1 MGAPFRYNKSVRVE
15 VRPDKVTGDAGVLL
29 CREVLS
35 ASGVD
40 RWLSERIDDAR
51 DPRRTRHSLAELVRT
66 ACLLAA
72 QCRRDHDDATMLRDD
87 PAFRLAASGRAG
99 TTPLAAGRV
108 LASQPTLSRLAGW
121 RLRARNGG
129 RRLAEMVVA
138 VDSLPIEVH
147 GKQPGSGWNG
157 YCKATVYHPL
167 VASSAETG
175 DLLDARLRAGKAHT
189 AAGGTEFVLAVLDR
203 VERHCCRRA
212 VVRMDAGYPAEQLM
226 RALEDRGT
234 PFVARL
240 RRNAVLD
247 RLAER
252 AVDEAVQETWYDLR
266 EAGDDARMWWW
277 EPEQGYRA
285 ASWSRSRRVVCVVKE
300 RPGELFPEVFWLITS
315 MSADAMPADALLA
328 LYRKRGKAEGH
339 MGELKSVVDPACR
352 RLRGPSA
359 GTGADR
365 SASAAQA
372 STPSPATRRACSSRC
387 SATRPCTCCAR
398 CWNAPPRPGGA
409 CVACSNACCERPP
422 GSPSPDAA
430 SSRSSAARRA
440 TGRWPPDSSPCC
452 RTRAASAAPAPVA
465 VPASTAAPTHQ
476 CVQRA
481 QQRAPNAQNPL
492 ASLVSTV

>member
-51 DPRRTRHSLAELVRT
+51 DPRKVRHSLAELVRT

-72 QCRRDHDDATMLRDD
+72 QCRRDHADATMLRDD

-108 LASQPTLSRLAGW
+108 LASQPTLSRLVAMLSRGDNPEVLREGLARLAGW

-129 RRLAEMVVA
+129 RRLGEMVVD

-157 YCKATVYHPL
+157 CCKATVYHPL
-167 VASSAETG
+167 VASAAETG

-212 VVRMDAGYPAEQLM
+212 VVRMDAGCPAEQLM
-226 RALEDRGT
+226 RALEDRRA

-339 MGELKSVVDPACR
+339 MGELKSVVDPALSSSPR
-352 RLRGPSA
+352 PKRWYGGRPVGQRGPSVDA
-359 GTGADR
+359 FACNEVRLLVALFGYQTMHVLRTLLERATQTGWSLRRLLERVLRAPARFTVSGRRVTTIVGR
-365 SASAAQA
+365 SARHWTLAVRQLALL
-372 STPSPATRRACSSRC
+372 PD
-387 SATRPCTCCAR
+387 
-398 CWNAPPRPGGA
+398 PGG
-409 CVACSNACCERPP
+409 
-422 GSPSPDAA
+422 
-430 SSRSSAARRA
+430 
-440 TGRWPPDSSPCC
+440 
-452 RTRAASAAPAPVA
+452 
-465 VPASTAAPTHQ
+465 
-476 CVQRA
+476 
-481 QQRAPNAQNPL
+481 
-492 ASLVSTV
+492 